1 MEFFNRQ
8 GNDPV
13 ANPLTLVQSELRQ
26 LSERERDLK
35 ERLAAAQLAIVEANS
50 ARQKLLLDGLP
61 IMFKGRAIK
70 AADDRVSQAETER
83 HVLADKLAA
92 ITREREAAQ
101 QKLDVTQDQERRLDE
116 AATVALVIC
125 EIVDAVKAFERATER
140 LASALDGLPG
150 RAGYTAPIVAAS
162 LRLNKVSFASEAGAL
177 ITKIEGYRAD
187 LLDGCV
193 KLNDPAPPQ
202 SSSIEREPMRALQFN
217 SGAPALCETK

>member
-1 MEFFNRQ
+1 MEFCNRQ

-35 ERLAAAQLAIVEANS
+35 ERLAAAERSIVEANS
-50 ARQKLLLDGLP
+50 ARKKLVLDGLP
-61 IMFKGRAIK
+61 VMFKGRAIR
-70 AADDRVSQAETER
+70 AADDRVSKAKTEI
-83 HVLADKLAA
+83 HVLADALAA

-101 QKLDVTQDQERRLDE
+101 QKLDVTQNRERRLDE

-140 LASALDGLPG
+140 FASALDGLPG

-162 LRLNKVSFASEAGAL
+162 LRLNKISFASEAAAL
-177 ITKIEGYRAD
+177 ITEVEGYRAD
-187 LLDGCV
+187 LLDGSV
-193 KLNDPAPPQ
+193 KLNDSGSPQ
-202 SSSIEREPMRALQFN
+202 SSSIEREPM
-217 SGAPALCETK
+217 SG